1 MDGRCGKNTG
11 LIKFE
16 TEKYITNTEYTE
28 KMGEL
33 TNIFRAELTQR
44 NNRIRRHMQSTKEKD
59 TISLSKGTD
68 DEAELTFCRFRIEL
82 AQREISTKQLKLN
95 TEENANISSSKG
107 TNVEAELTFY
117 RFRAELA
124 QQAHDH
130 IIVPKKSTV

>member
-1 MDGRCGKNTG
+1 M
-11 LIKFE
+11 
-16 TEKYITNTEYTE
+16 
-28 KMGEL
+28 MGEL

-44 NNRIRRHMQSTKEKD
+44 NNRIRRHMQSTKEKG

-82 AQREISTKQLKLN
+82 AQREISTKQLNLN